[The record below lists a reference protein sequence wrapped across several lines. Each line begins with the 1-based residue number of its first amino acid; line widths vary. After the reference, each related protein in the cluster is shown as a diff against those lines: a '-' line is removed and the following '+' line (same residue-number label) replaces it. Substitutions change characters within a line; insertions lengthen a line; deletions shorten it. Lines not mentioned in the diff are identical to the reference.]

1 MKIAHVIC
9 TFPPYK
15 GGMGNVAYE
24 QAKELANLGHEVTV
38 FTPSNN
44 FSKRKIASH
53 LTGFR
58 PSCHPEHSGLSREIK
73 KSVKSRNKFGMT
85 VVRLKSLIK
94 FGNAAF
100 LPQLIY
106 RLRKF
111 DVVQLHYPFFGTT
124 EVVWFAKKLGLIK
137 KLVIF
142 YHMDF
147 IPKNLFFRFFWLPD
161 RIILKSLL
169 NSSSKIVV
177 SSLDYV
183 RQLSIKQYFEKNKEK
198 FVEIPF
204 GSQFNLPE
212 LKEKKADKNPSE
224 TINRS
229 HRTSILF
236 VGALD
241 KAHNFKGVDILL
253 KAFKEVLFTCHPEH
267 SGLSREI
274 KKSVKSRN
282 KFGMTGEL
290 DVRLNIVGG
299 GDMMEEYIK
308 QAKDLGVI
316 DKVNF
321 PGRVSDEELKEYYT
335 NCDFFVLPSI
345 DSGEAFG
352 LVLVEAMSFAKPVI
366 ASNLPGVRTVCRDNV
381 NGLVVEPGNIQDLTE
396 KMLKLIEDDG
406 LVEEMGKR
414 SREIVEKEYTWPV
427 HVKKLEKV
435 FHS

>member
-38 FTPSNN
+38 FTPSYSKEKQDFN
-44 FSKRKIASH
+44 F
-53 LTGFR
+53 
-58 PSCHPEHSGLSREIK
+58 
-73 KSVKSRNKFGMT
+73 N

-111 DVVQLHYPFFGTT
+111 DVVQLHHPFFGAT
-124 EVVWFAKKLGLIK
+124 EIVWLAKKLGLIK
-137 KLVIF
+137 KLVVF
-142 YHMDF
+142 CHMEF

-169 NSSSKIVV
+169 NSSSKVVV

-183 RQLSIKQYFEKNKEK
+183 RQLSIKKYFEKNKEK

-212 LKEKKADKNPSE
+212 LKEKKGNKN
-224 TINRS
+224 
-229 HRTSILF
+229 ILF

-253 KAFKEVLFTCHPEH
+253 KSFKNVL
-267 SGLSREI
+267 SKVNDI
-274 KKSVKSRN
+274 K
-282 KFGMTGEL
+282 
-290 DVRLNIVGG
+290 LNIVGG
-299 GDMMEEYIK
+299 GDMKEEYIK
-308 QAKDLGVI
+308 QAKDLEI
-316 DKVNF
+316 INKISF
-321 PGRVSDEELKEYYT
+321 SGRVSDEELKEYYS

-366 ASNLPGVRTVCRDNV
+366 ASNLPGVRTVCRDNE
-381 NGLVVEPGNIQDLTE
+381 NGFLIEPGNMQDLTE
-396 KMLKLIEDDG
+396 KMLKLIKDND
-406 LVEEMGKR
+406 LVNEMGKK

-427 HVKKLEKV
+427 HVKKLEEV
-435 FHS
+435 FHN

>member
-1 MKIAHVIC
+1 MRIAHIIC

-24 QAKELANLGHEVTV
+24 QAKELASLGHEVTV

-53 LTGFR
+53 LTGFT
-58 PSCHPEHSGLSREIK
+58 PSNPREKLGVRSNLTGFTPNYSKEEKDFNFKVI
-73 KSVKSRNKFGMT
+73 
-85 VVRLKSLIK
+85 RLKSLIK

-111 DVVQLHYPFFGTT
+111 DVVQLHHPFFGAT
-124 EVVWFAKKLGLIK
+124 EIVWLAKKLGLIK
-137 KLVIF
+137 KLVVF
-142 YHMDF
+142 CHMEF

-169 NSSSKIVV
+169 NSSSKVVV

-183 RQLSIKQYFEKNKEK
+183 RQLSINKYFKKNKEK

-212 LKEKKADKNPSE
+212 LKEKQGDKN
-224 TINRS
+224 
-229 HRTSILF
+229 ILF

-253 KAFKEVLFTCHPEH
+253 KSFKEVLAENPSETIYASHGA
-267 SGLSREI
+267 SI
-274 KKSVKSRN
+274 K
-282 KFGMTGEL
+282 
-290 DVRLNIVGG
+290 LNIVGG
-299 GDMMEEYIK
+299 GDMKEEYIK
-308 QAKDLGVI
+308 QAKDLGI
-316 DKVNF
+316 INKVNF
-321 PGRVSDEELKEYYT
+321 PGCVTDEELKEYYA
-335 NCDFFVLPSI
+335 NCDIFVLPST

-366 ASNLPGVRTVCRDNV
+366 ASDLPGVRTVCRDNI
-381 NGLVVEPGNIQDLTE
+381 NGFLVEPGNIQDLEE
-396 KMLKLIEDDG
+396 KMVKLIQDKE
-406 LVEEMGKR
+406 LAQKMGRK
-414 SREIVEKEYTWPV
+414 SKEFVDEKYTWPV
-427 HVKKLEKV
+427 HVKKLEEV
-435 FHS
+435 FHSVQCQIHIRLH